1 MLRRQDFR
9 SCWNLAA
16 VAFLLFTLSG
26 CCLLPLRTG
35 AVVGEY
41 RTSLGLNEGSSLSLK
56 ADGTYTWSVH
66 LTYCVPLVV
75 ANEDGS
81 MREDLMG
88 WTNIETGKWELD
100 EDRIR
105 LSNEDRQI
113 QNTFCETEYFDGYR
127 MFLVV
132 REVSGIRL
140 VSSFG
145 KRPVIMK
152 RYSIRN
158 E

>member
-1 MLRRQDFR
+1 MRRFK
-9 SCWNLAA
+9 SFHACWKLTALS
-16 VAFLLFTLSG
+16 LLLLVVSG
-26 CCLLPLRTG
+26 CALPLLTSS
-35 AVVGEY
+35 VVGEY

-56 ADGTYTWSVH
+56 ADGTYTWSVY

-75 ANEDGS
+75 VNEDGS
-81 MREDLMG
+81 KREDLMG

-145 KRPVIMK
+145 KRPAIMK
-152 RYSIRN
+152 RYPVKN